1 VDLVVVD
8 VVLGSVLEV
17 VVNFVVE
24 IIGSS
29 VVVAAYDNKID
40 RTKVNR
46 ISRIS
51 MLPKLEMNLL

>member
-40 RTKVNR
+40 
-46 ISRIS
+46 
-51 MLPKLEMNLL
+51 